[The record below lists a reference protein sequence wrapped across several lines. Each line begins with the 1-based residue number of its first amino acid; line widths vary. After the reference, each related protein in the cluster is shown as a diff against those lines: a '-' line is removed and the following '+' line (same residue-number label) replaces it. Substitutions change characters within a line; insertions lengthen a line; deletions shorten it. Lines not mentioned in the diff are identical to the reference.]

1 MSVRIM
7 DKLVNSILGRPAA
20 TAGVHSDL
28 TSVFEAFNA
37 APKSPST
44 EALVAAHGIV
54 CIINEI
60 TQKVYEKKEITVRV
74 VEQFLDDI
82 ETWKRGL
89 PSALGTAGL
98 AEASSSPSSQGL
110 GSSLGN
116 VHVSCLYYFAVALV
130 TRPILVSGLT
140 TKPTFGTQPA
150 QLAGAC
156 LDAATFLSETC
167 SEAYRSGLL
176 QNNMCIMK

>member
-1 MSVRIM
+1 M

-20 TAGVHSDL
+20 TAGVYSDMR
-28 TSVFEAFNA
+28 SVFEAFKTTPKTPA
-37 APKSPST
+37 A
-44 EALVAAHGIV
+44 EALSAAHGIV
-54 CIINEI
+54 CIINDI
-60 TQKVYEKKEITVRV
+60 TRKVYEKKEITVKV

-82 ETWKRGL
+82 EAWKRGL
-89 PSALGTAGL
+89 PTALGTNPG
-98 AEASSSPSSQGL
+98 SMDVSGTPSSQGS

-140 TKPTFGTQPA
+140 TKATFGHQPA

-156 LDAATFLSETC
+156 LDSATFLAETC
-167 SEAYRSGLL
+167 AEAYRSNLL

>member
-1 MSVRIM
+1 M

-20 TAGVHSDL
+20 TAGVYSDMRG
-28 TSVFEAFNA
+28 VFEAYNA
-37 APKSPST
+37 TPKTPSA
-44 EALVAAHGIV
+44 ESLCAAHGIV
-54 CIINEI
+54 CIINDI
-60 TQKVYEKKEITVRV
+60 TRKVYEKKEITVRV

-82 ETWKRGL
+82 EAWKRSL
-89 PSALGTAGL
+89 PTALSTAG
-98 AEASSSPSSQGL
+98 AVDVSGTPSSQGS
-110 GSSLGN
+110 GGSLGN

-140 TKPTFGTQPA
+140 TKATFGAQPA

-156 LDAATFLSETC
+156 LDAATFLAETC

>member
-1 MSVRIM
+1 M

-20 TAGVHSDL
+20 TAGVYSDL
-28 TSVFEAFNA
+28 TSVFDAFNA
-37 APKSPST
+37 TPKSPAADAIT
-44 EALVAAHGIV
+44 AAHGIV
-54 CIINEI
+54 CIINDI
-60 TQKVYEKKEITVRV
+60 TRKIYEKKEITVRV
-74 VEQFLDDI
+74 VEQFLEDI
-82 ETWKRGL
+82 ETWKRSL
-89 PSALGTAGL
+89 PATLSTTGTID
-98 AEASSSPSSQGL
+98 ASGSPLSQGSR
-110 GSSLGN
+110 GSLGN

-140 TKPTFGTQPA
+140 TKAAFGTQPA

-167 SEAYRSGLL
+167 AEAYRSGLL

>member
-1 MSVRIM
+1 M

-20 TAGVHSDL
+20 TAGVYSNL
-28 TSVFEAFNA
+28 NSVFEAFNA
-37 APKSPST
+37 TPKTPAA
-44 EALVAAHGIV
+44 EALSAAHGIV
-54 CIINEI
+54 SIINDI
-60 TQKVYEKKEITVRV
+60 TRKVYEKKEITVRV
-74 VEQFLDDI
+74 VEQFLEDI

-89 PSALGTAGL
+89 PTALGTAG
-98 AEASSSPSSQGL
+98 SVDVSGTPNSQGS
-110 GSSLGN
+110 GGTLGN

-140 TKPTFGTQPA
+140 TKSSFGTQPA

-156 LDAATFLSETC
+156 LDAATFLAETC
-167 SEAYRSGLL
+167 AEAYRSGLL